1 MYVHNMS
8 TLTTKL
14 HKILLSS
21 FREVVSDDKM
31 KAITDG
37 CVKNINPSLS
47 EIHYTGCTKS
57 VWIIF
62 KPVCSR
68 LHQNLTEEVGVLV
81 PAWALVLANPAA
93 IH

>member
-8 TLTTKL
+8 TLITKL
-14 HKILLSS
+14 HIILLSS

-31 KAITDG
+31 KAMTDG
-37 CVKNINPSLS
+37 CVKNINPSFS

-57 VWIIF
+57 AWIIF
-62 KPVCSR
+62 KPVCSG
-68 LHQNLTEEVGVLV
+68 LPENLTEEVGVLV
-81 PAWALVLANPAA
+81 PAWALAPANPAA